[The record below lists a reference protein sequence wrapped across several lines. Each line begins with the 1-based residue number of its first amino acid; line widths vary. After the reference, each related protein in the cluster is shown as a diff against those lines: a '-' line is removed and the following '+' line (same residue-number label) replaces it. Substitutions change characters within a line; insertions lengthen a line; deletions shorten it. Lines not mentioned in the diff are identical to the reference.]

1 MYQAAADAACLAVS
15 DGAQERKR
23 VSLGL
28 IPQEIIEQVKDRT
41 DILDI
46 VSGYVTLSKAGQNFK
61 GLCPFH
67 SEKTPSFMVSPSR
80 QIFHCFGCGTG
91 GNVFTFVMKME
102 GTNFPETV
110 REMARKA
117 GIAVPDA
124 APGVRPSQDS
134 GNREK
139 LERLNE
145 AAQTWFAGNLTQ
157 AEAGREARL
166 YLKERGMFEDTLEA
180 FGFGYA
186 PESWDG
192 LLKHLLKG
200 GFTIQDIL
208 LAGLVV
214 QKEGAG
220 KSAKDASGYYD
231 RFRSRVM
238 FPIRDLRKK
247 VIGFGGRILGEGM
260 PKYLNSPET
269 PLFNKGRALY
279 LLEKAREATG
289 RTDTLIIVEGYFDA
303 IALHQAGLANVVATL
318 GTALTPDHIR
328 TIRRYVKRVVLL
340 FDPDEAGV
348 RAALRTLDLFM
359 DSGLGVKVISLPDG
373 DDPDTFIRNQGT
385 EAFARL
391 LESAPSL
398 LDFAVAHSLEKSG
411 SNSIEDRIRS
421 VDEVLRILQKTTNRL
436 EKEEYTK
443 HVAERLGVNQQRLIE
458 RYPELRPREVRPA
471 RRESPAAAAP
481 AGARFKGAP
490 GERDLVHLLLQG
502 QLLPEEVR
510 RLDAETFS
518 MPACRRIVEIALR
531 SLDEDGRVSV
541 RATLDEALADVA
553 CATVATELSMLEQ
566 PYDHVRQHVADCLD
580 RLEGRKLQGTL
591 GRLIAQLRA
600 AEQEGRTEDARRL
613 NDEVNAL
620 RVQKS
625 GALAAA
631 QPMTPS
637 V

>member
-1 MYQAAADAACLAVS
+1 
-15 DGAQERKR
+15 

-41 DILDI
+41 DILEV

-102 GTNFPETV
+102 GTSFPETV
-110 REMARKA
+110 RELARKA
-117 GIAVPDA
+117 GITIPEAQ
-124 APGVRPSQDS
+124 GFRPAQES
-134 GNREK
+134 GLREK
-139 LERLNE
+139 LEQLNE
-145 AAQTWFAGNLTQ
+145 AAQAWFVRNLTG

-186 PESWDG
+186 PEGWDG
-192 LLKHLLKG
+192 LLKHLMKT
-200 GFTIQDIL
+200 GFTIPDL
-208 LAGLVV
+208 LAAGMIV

-220 KSAKDASGYYD
+220 NTPKDLSGYYD

-279 LLEKAREATG
+279 LLEKAREAAG
-289 RTDTLIIVEGYFDA
+289 KSDTLIIVEGYFDA
-303 IALHQAGLANVVATL
+303 IALHQAGITNVVATL

-328 TIRRYVKRVVLL
+328 TIRRYVAKVVLL

-348 RAALRTLDLFM
+348 RAALRTLDLFV
-359 DSGLGVKVISLPDG
+359 DSSLGVKVVSLPSG

-385 EAFARL
+385 EVFLRL
-391 LESAPSL
+391 QESAPSL
-398 LDFAVAHSLEKSG
+398 LDFAVAHSLNKAG
-411 SNSIEDRIRS
+411 ATSIEDRIRS
-421 VDEVLRILQKTTNRL
+421 VDEVLRILQKTNNRL

-443 HVAERLGVNQQRLIE
+443 RVAERLGVNQQRLIE
-458 RYPELRPREVRPA
+458 RYPELRPRREASTQA
-471 RRESPAAAAP
+471 RRESPAASAPP
-481 AGARFKGAP
+481 AGARFKGTP
-490 GERDLVHLLLQG
+490 EERDLVHLLLQG
-502 QLLPEEVR
+502 QLLPAEVR
-510 RLDAETFS
+510 RLEAEAFS
-518 MPACRRIVEIALR
+518 LPACRRIVEIALR
-531 SLDEDGRVSV
+531 SLDEGSRVSV

-553 CATVATELSMLEQ
+553 CATVATELSMLDQ
-566 PYDHVRQHVADCLD
+566 PYENVRQHVTDCLD
-580 RLEGRKLQGTL
+580 RLERKKLEGAL
-591 GRLIAQLRA
+591 GRLIADLRT
-600 AEQEGRTEDARRL
+600 AEQEGRLEDAQRL

-620 RVQKS
+620 RLQKS
-625 GALAAA
+625 GRAAVSA
-631 QPMTPS
+631 APS
-637 V
+637 T

>member
-1 MYQAAADAACLAVS
+1 M
-15 DGAQERKR
+15 
-23 VSLGL
+23 SLGL

-41 DILDI
+41 DILDV

-91 GNVFTFVMKME
+91 GNAFTFVMKME
-102 GTNFPETV
+102 GTSFPETV
-110 REMARKA
+110 RELARKA
-117 GIAVPDA
+117 GIAVPEVQGIQHHPDA
-124 APGVRPSQDS
+124 

-139 LERLNE
+139 LEKLNE
-145 AAQTWFAGNLTQ
+145 AAQAWFMHNLTQ
-157 AEAGREARL
+157 AEAGRDARL

-200 GFTIQDIL
+200 GYTIQDL
-208 LAGLVV
+208 LSAGMIV
-214 QKEGAG
+214 QKESAG
-220 KSAKDASGYYD
+220 KSPKDASGYYD

-269 PLFNKGRALY
+269 PLFNKSRALY
-279 LLEKAREATG
+279 LLEKARETAGKTEI
-289 RTDTLIIVEGYFDA
+289 LIIVEGYFDA
-303 IALHQAGLANVVATL
+303 IALHQAGITNVVATL

-328 TIRRYVKRVVLL
+328 IIRRYVTKVVLL

-348 RAALRTLDLFM
+348 RAALRTLDLFV
-359 DSGLGVKVISLPDG
+359 DSGLGIKVVSLPDG

-385 EAFARL
+385 EVFAQMQ
-391 LESAPSL
+391 EKAPSL
-398 LDFAVAHSLEKSG
+398 LDFAVEHSLKRAG
-411 SNSIEDRIRS
+411 STVIEDRIRS
-421 VDEVLRILQKTTNRL
+421 VDEILRILQKTSNRL
-436 EKEEYTK
+436 EKEECTK
-443 HVAERLGVNQQRLIE
+443 RVAERLGVNQQRLIE
-458 RYPELRPREVRPA
+458 RYPELRPRDMRPA
-471 RRESPAAAAP
+471 RRDAP
-481 AGARFKGAP
+481 ASVPAGGARFKGTP
-490 GERDLVHLLLQG
+490 EERDLVHLLLQG
-502 QLLPEEVR
+502 QLLPAEVR
-510 RLDAETFS
+510 RLEAETFS
-518 MPACRRIVEIALR
+518 MPACKRIVEIALR
-531 SLDEDGRVSV
+531 TLGEGGRVSV

-553 CATVATELSMLEQ
+553 CATVATELSLLEQ
-566 PYDHVRQHVADCLD
+566 PYDEVRQHVSDCLD
-580 RLEGRKLQGTL
+580 RLERKKLEGAL
-591 GRLIAQLRA
+591 GRLITQLRV
-600 AEQEGRTEDARRL
+600 AEQEGRTEDAQRL

-620 RVQKS
+620 RLQKS
-625 GALAAA
+625 GRATLSAA
-631 QPMTPS
+631 PT